1 MERFYQSL
9 AARGDVERI
18 LPEMMTRAE
27 LYERIGYF
35 DYEKLDEQ
43 ITKTILPM

>member
-1 MERFYQSL
+1 MENFYTGL
-9 AARGDVERI
+9 AAHGSAEKF

-35 DYEKLDEQ
+35 DYEQLDAQ
-43 ITKTILPM
+43 IARTVLPT